1 MIKVPFFKRNNIIFS
16 KDRSVSH
23 KLSFQTIKTRHH
35 KKEKKEK
42 KEKKKNKKTKITK
55 NKKTKNES
63 LFFHD
68 RAFPLR

>member
-1 MIKVPFFKRNNIIFS
+1 MIFS

-23 KLSFQTIKTRHH
+23 KLSFQTIKTRYH
-35 KKEKKEK
+35 KKRKTNKTEKQQQKT
-42 KEKKKNKKTKITK
+42 KKNKKKQ
-55 NKKTKNES
+55 KTKSES